1 MPEIPCSGARKEVQ
15 VENAFVLLEIQ
26 NNVGIVKLNH
36 GPTNA
41 INLDLVNQMADILR
55 KAKIDPQIQGLVVT
69 SHNDKFFSIGFNIPE
84 LIDLSLDDLSH
95 FYKSFNLLCLE
106 LYTLPKPTIAAITG
120 HAIAGGCIL
129 ALCCDY
135 RFIAQGRKLMGL
147 NEIKLGLPVPY
158 VADCIL
164 RNLVGLKHA
173 RQILEGGDFYLPEV
187 SSQTGLVDQVLP
199 LEGVITEAIG
209 RVEITGSFPREA
221 FAAIKRNRVEGIE
234 KQILEKL
241 EEKEQIFIQCWISA
255 AGQKLLREAV
265 TKF

>member
-1 MPEIPCSGARKEVQ
+1 
-15 VENAFVLLEIQ
+15 VENTFVQLEIQ

-55 KAKIDPQIQGLVVT
+55 NARINPQIRGLVLT

-84 LIDLSLDDLSH
+84 LI
-95 FYKSFNLLCLE
+95 E
-106 LYTLPKPTIAAITG
+106 
-120 HAIAGGCIL
+120 
-129 ALCCDY
+129 
-135 RFIAQGRKLMGL
+135 FIAQGRKLMGL

-164 RNLVGLKHA
+164 RNLVGLRYA
-173 RQILEGGDFYLPEV
+173 REILEGGDFYLPEV
-187 SSQTGLVDQVLP
+187 SSQIGLVDQVLP
-199 LEGVITEAIG
+199 LEGVITEAIE
-209 RVEITGSFPREA
+209 RVETTGSYPGEA
-221 FAAIKRNRVEGIE
+221 FVAIKQNRVEGIE

-241 EEKEQIFIQCWISA
+241 EEKEQIFIQCWFSA

-265 TKF
+265 SKF

>member
-1 MPEIPCSGARKEVQ
+1 MENTFVQ
-15 VENAFVLLEIQ
+15 LEIQ
-26 NNVGIVKLNH
+26 NNIGIVKLNH

-41 INLDLVNQMADILR
+41 INLDLVNQMADVLHTAR
-55 KAKIDPQIQGLVVT
+55 IDPQIRGLVLT
-69 SHNDKFFSIGFNIPE
+69 SHNEKFFSIGFNIPE
-84 LIDLSLDDLSH
+84 LIELPLDDLRR
-95 FYKSFNLLCLE
+95 FYKSFNQMCLR
-106 LYTLPKPTIAAITG
+106 LFTLPKPTIAAVTG

-164 RNLVGLKHA
+164 RNLLGLRYA

-187 SSQTGLVDQVLP
+187 SSQIGLVDQVLP
-199 LEGVITEAIG
+199 LEGVITEAIE
-209 RVEITGSFPREA
+209 RVETTGSYPGEA
-221 FAAIKRNRVEGIE
+221 FVAIKRNRVEGIE

-241 EEKEQIFIQCWISA
+241 DEKEQIFIQCWFSV

-265 TKF
+265 SKF